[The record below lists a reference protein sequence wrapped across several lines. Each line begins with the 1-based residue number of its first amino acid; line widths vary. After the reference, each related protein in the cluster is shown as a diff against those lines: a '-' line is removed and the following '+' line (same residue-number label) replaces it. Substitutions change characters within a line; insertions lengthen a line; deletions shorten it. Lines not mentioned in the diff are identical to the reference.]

1 MSAPDLLKVVMPIG
15 ILIALL
21 GIRWMNKE
29 IARLEEENRREKA
42 REDCGEE
49 TS

>member
-29 IARLEEENRREKA
+29 IAGLVEENRRERT